1 MTAITAH
8 LGGKA
13 GETSISTFARK
24 REHGSMITER
34 KTAAEAGAGPA
45 ERLAM
50 AREPGDERGT
60 ARVDKA
66 EAAQRQ
72 TGPRPAQ
79 HQDGL

>member
-1 MTAITAH
+1 
-8 LGGKA
+8 
-13 GETSISTFARK
+13 
-24 REHGSMITER
+24 MITER